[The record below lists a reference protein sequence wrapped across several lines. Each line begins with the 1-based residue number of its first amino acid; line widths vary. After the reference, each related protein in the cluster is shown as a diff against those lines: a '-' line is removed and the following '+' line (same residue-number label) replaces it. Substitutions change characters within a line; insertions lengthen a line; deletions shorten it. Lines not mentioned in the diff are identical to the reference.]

1 MGGVLKFEQFADV
14 TCEWSLIPLADD
26 AGGERLE
33 HGVALQRGP
42 RDGRGQAGEKVN
54 VVVFSG
60 NELSFLSIK
69 TYIQYYD
76 I

>member
-33 HGVALQRGP
+33 HGVALKSGP

-54 VVVFSG
+54 VMGFSRR
-60 NELSFLSIK
+60 
-69 TYIQYYD
+69 
-76 I
+76 